1 MSNEETEEFNRTFIC
16 NVDPDDGL
24 LVTQSHTGAR
34 LCFSPRGDDWS
45 EVFLGPARVRS
56 LRDMLS
62 RWLDHQ
68 DGGRL
73 SGLSAEEPAE
83 GPYDHL
89 QGQGPALLYRHSDGT
104 AFTFID
110 QRPVHYPDD
119 ADADTTRREQL
130 LCKALIQHAYALM
143 DGRGH
148 A

>member
-16 NVDPDDGL
+16 NLHPDDGF
-24 LVTQSHTGAR
+24 VVRQSEAGGR

-45 EVFLGPARVRS
+45 AVFLGPARVRS

-62 RWLDHQ
+62 RWLEHQ
-68 DGGRL
+68 NGEPL
-73 SGLSAEEPAE
+73 AGLSAEEPAE
-83 GPYDHL
+83 GFTIL

-104 AFTFID
+104 TFTFID

-119 ADADTTRREQL
+119 ADAGTTRREQL
-130 LCKALIQHAYALM
+130 LCTALIQHAYTLM

>member
-24 LVTQSHTGAR
+24 LVRQSDTGAR

-45 EVFLGPARVRS
+45 AVFLGPARVRS

-62 RWLDHQ
+62 WWLAHQ
-68 DGGRL
+68 NGEPL
-73 SGLSAEEPAE
+73 AGLSAEEPAE
-83 GPYDHL
+83 KPHNHPK
-89 QGQGPALLYRHSDGT
+89 GQGPALLYRHSNGT
-104 AFTFID
+104 TFTFID

-130 LCKALIQHAYALM
+130 LCKALIQHAYTLM
-143 DGRGH
+143 DGQGH